1 MVLSLVIIDRTFED
15 LKILTVSTLLGVMTR
30 YEVVYDYDEGSVTLD
45 KIWEQETQDVKK
57 VNALVV
63 DEKRVVVGGLTAE
76 GKGVIEIW
84 KKDAARSPTENGQN

>member
-1 MVLSLVIIDRTFED
+1 
-15 LKILTVSTLLGVMTR
+15 MTR
-30 YEVVYDYDEGSVTLD
+30 YEVIYDHDEGSVTLF
-45 KIWEQETQDVKK
+45 KIWEQETQSVKK

-84 KKDAARSPTENGQN
+84 KKDATEVTQ